1 MNKLETLTNEYIDYI
16 KNIGLYSYDEAYKTD
31 EEAFDNLYFTLN
43 RSAKGTISDVVQD
56 MEILATKQ
64 DLRDSSMRKHFDNA
78 YNMVLK
84 LNEYEVDRKKD
95 IELWYN
101 YLRMWYIEIRYNGFY
116 EILELLCGYWKS
128 IFWNVTICFSL

>member
-95 IELWYN
+95 IEL
-101 YLRMWYIEIRYNGFY
+101 
-116 EILELLCGYWKS
+116 
-128 IFWNVTICFSL
+128 